1 MWLKWLPWEFIIK
14 RVARAQGFVDP
25 VLLLSRFNRFAQP
38 SEVLAPVELLRAGA
52 VMHARGLING
62 QVIQHNLDWVWPYW
76 AVRQFEPNDR
86 SFIPRAFSVTHI
98 NLTHRNWTAVG
109 LPGFEGM
116 PVIDPRGLLMPF
128 FDSWSVDAWVIASDG
143 RKVIPSQLE
152 SGANQRL
159 ELDGGL
165 KIVTESKD
173 EKCAVVSSAA
183 VEMRNGIPFCRMTIE
198 GRAPSQGHLIISIRP
213 YNMEGIS
220 FIHTIHSLPS
230 LKGWEIDGRDT
241 VWLSEK
247 PDVCR
252 FANYKEGDVYHWALS
267 GHNQERR
274 SVECDVG
281 MATAFAGFKL
291 FANKSRTVEV
301 EIPLLTSNKTA
312 KKECFALNDTA
323 NSLWDESLAGAAPVN
338 FAYKKYGELYDTAI
352 RTLILHTPLDSYAG
366 PYTYKRF
373 WFRDAAFIV
382 YSLLIAN
389 LPQRAK
395 TVIERFFHR
404 QEKNGYF
411 MSQEGEWDS
420 NGQALWAM
428 AMYCRFTE
436 EDVPSHWLDSIC
448 LGADWIINKRGKCK
462 NGLFPAG
469 FSAEHLGPNDNYY
482 WDDFWG
488 VAGLEGASYLL
499 ERADRGEDAH
509 KFHLESKHFLRNIKQ
524 SLHKIH
530 RDKKEHYNSAMPA
543 SPNRRLDSG
552 CVGSLAAGY
561 PLNIWPCTDEKLA
574 ATANFLFD
582 NCLIDGAFYHDIS
595 HSGINPYLSLHIAQ
609 ILLGASDKK
618 FSVIMDAIAALA
630 SPAGQWPEA
639 IHPQLKTGCM
649 GDGQHTWAAAEW
661 ISMVRNCFIRE
672 EGESLILCQGILP
685 QFFENAS
692 ALSFGPAPTL
702 FGMIKVEII
711 KTDKGKL
718 EVNWSAQWY
727 GKEPDLQIAFA
738 GKERIKITGN
748 EGQYIVDKE

>member
-1 MWLKWLPWEFIIK
+1 MWLKWLPWEFVIK

-25 VLLLSRFNRFAQP
+25 ILLLSRFNRFAQP

-62 QVIQHNLDWVWPYW
+62 QVIQHNLDWIWPYW

-98 NLTHRNWTAVG
+98 NLTHRNWCAVG

-152 SGANQRL
+152 SAHQRL

-165 KIVTESKD
+165 KIVTESK
-173 EKCAVVSSAA
+173 EQECAVVSSAA
-183 VEMRNGIPFCRMTIE
+183 VEVRNGLPFCSMTIE
-198 GRAPSQGHLIISIRP
+198 GLSPVNGYLIISIRP

-220 FIHTIHSLPS
+220 FIHTIRSLPS
-230 LKGWEIDGRDT
+230 LKGWEINGKDT

-247 PDVCR
+247 ADVCR

-267 GHNQERR
+267 GHNQER
-274 SVECDVG
+274 SFVECDVG

-291 FANKSRTVEV
+291 SPDTRRTVQV
-301 EIPLLTSNKTA
+301 EIPFLTSNNA
-312 KKECFALNDTA
+312 SKKSSFAFSA
-323 NSLWDESLAGAAPVN
+323 AAHGLWEESLRGAVPAN
-338 FAYKKYGELYDTAI
+338 FAHKNYGELYDIAL
-352 RTLILHTPLDSYAG
+352 RTLVLHTPLDSYAG

-382 YSLLIAN
+382 YSLLIAG

-395 TVIERFFHR
+395 AVIERFFHR

-428 AMYCRFTE
+428 AVYCRFTGE
-436 EDVPSHWLDSIC
+436 EAPVHWLEPVC
-448 LGADWIINKRGKCK
+448 LGADWIINKRSQCK

-488 VAGLEGASYLL
+488 VTGLNSASYLM
-499 ERADRGEDAH
+499 ERAGRLEDSRRFNHDSKQFLHAIKHSLRKAH
-509 KFHLESKHFLRNIKQ
+509 N
-524 SLHKIH
+524 
-530 RDKKEHYNSAMPA
+530 DKKYRYAMPA

-552 CVGSLAAGY
+552 AVGSLAAGY
-561 PLNIWPCTDEKLA
+561 PLSIWPCSDGRLA
-574 ATANFLFD
+574 ATANFLFE

-609 ILLGASDKK
+609 VLLGASESR

-672 EGESLILCQGILP
+672 EGSSLILCQGILP
-685 QFFENAS
+685 QHFES
-692 ALSFGPAPTL
+692 VSVLSFGPAPTL
-702 FGMIKVEII
+702 FGKIKIEVS
-711 KTDKGKL
+711 KTKTSKL
-718 EVNWSAQWY
+718 EVSWNAQWHD
-727 GKEPDLQIAFA
+727 KEPALQIAFA
-738 GKERIKITGN
+738 GKERIKVSGKEGRYVVDN
-748 EGQYIVDKE
+748 E

>member
-1 MWLKWLPWEFIIK
+1 MWLKWLPWKFIIN

-25 VLLLSRFNRFAQP
+25 ILLLSHFNRFAQP

-76 AVRQFEPNDR
+76 AVRQFEPGDR

-109 LPGFEGM
+109 LPDFEGM

-128 FDSWSVDAWVIASDG
+128 FDSWSVDAWVIASDS

-152 SGANQRL
+152 NASQRL
-159 ELDGGL
+159 EFDGGL
-165 KIVTESKD
+165 KIVTESK
-173 EKCAVVSSAA
+173 EQKCAVVSSAA
-183 VEMRNGIPFCRMTIE
+183 VEVRNGIPFCGMTIE
-198 GRAPSQGHLIISIRP
+198 GRSPVHGHLIISIRP

-220 FIHTIHSLPS
+220 FIHTIRSLPS
-230 LKGWEIDGRDT
+230 LKGWEINGKDT

-267 GHNQERR
+267 GHHQERR
-274 SVECDVG
+274 LVECDVG

-291 FANKSRTVEV
+291 SANKSRTVKV
-301 EIPLLTSNKTA
+301 EIPLLTSNKSSN
-312 KKECFALNDTA
+312 KEYFSLNDTA
-323 NSLWDESLAGAAPVN
+323 GGLWDESLSGAAPVN
-338 FAYKKYGELYDTAI
+338 FAYKKYGELYDIAI
-352 RTLILHTPLDSYAG
+352 RTLVLHTPLDSYAG

-382 YSLLIAN
+382 YSLLITN

-404 QEKNGYF
+404 QEKSGYF

-428 AMYCRFTE
+428 AMYCRFTGE
-436 EDVPSHWLDSIC
+436 NVPPHWLDSIC
-448 LGADWIINKRGKCK
+448 LGADWIINKRNKCK

-488 VAGLEGASYLL
+488 VAGLESASYLMEL
-499 ERADRGEDAH
+499 ADMGEDAH
-509 KFHLESKHFLRNIKQ
+509 KYHLESKHFLRSVKH
-524 SLHKIH
+524 SLRKIH
-530 RDKKEHYNSAMPA
+530 LDKNNNYDGAMPA

-561 PLNIWPCTDEKLA
+561 PLNIWPCTDEKLMS
-574 ATANFLFD
+574 TANFLFE
-582 NCLIDGAFYHDIS
+582 NCLINGAFYHDIS

-609 ILLGASDKK
+609 ILLGASDSK

-630 SPAGQWPEA
+630 SSTGQWPEA

-672 EGESLILCQGILP
+672 EGDSLILCQGILP
-685 QFFENAS
+685 QFFENTE

-702 FGMIKVEII
+702 FGMIKVEIN
-711 KTDKGKL
+711 KSDKGKL
-718 EVNWSAQWY
+718 EVSWNAQWH

-738 GKERIKITGN
+738 GKERVKISGN
-748 EGQYIVDKE
+748 EGQYST